1 MGKQEDVSVQLEAL
15 DILSDMLG
23 RLSGALVSFH
33 SALLSSLLPQLTS
46 SRMAVRKRSIL
57 ALGHLVPCCSP
68 ALFSQLTEHLTNEL
82 AKAPP
87 VSMARTY
94 IQCLATVSRQ
104 GGHRVVNPDGVE
116 VHGRG
121 GRRAERL
128 SKGDVAT
135 VTKLCL
141 KFMTFDPNYNYDDEE
156 EEEDSMDVEEGL
168 EEESDDEYSDDDDM
182 SWKVRRSS
190 IKCLESLIATRR
202 DLLLSFF
209 SSVCPALLARFK
221 EREEN
226 VRADVFS
233 AFSSLLRQTRG
244 GTSLQGNMRPGGE
257 EPALTLL
264 KTQLSKGDVAT
275 VTKLCLKFMTFDP
288 NYNYDDE
295 EEEED
300 SMDVEEGLE
309 EESDDEYSDDDDM
322 SWKVRRSSIK
332 CLESLIATR
341 RDLLLSFFSSV
352 CPALLARFKEREENV
367 RADVFSAFSS
377 LLRQTRGGTSL
388 QGNMRPGG
396 EEPALTLLKTQL
408 SKGDVAT
415 VTKLCLKFMT
425 FDPNYNYDGE
435 EEEEDSMDVEE
446 DRPVLHP
453 AGDALSFGIFP
464 PKERASS
471 EARDAGLSHLDHHAS
486 GCKHQTCRAGTGPE
500 RAAGSGG

>member
-104 GGHRVVNPDGVE
+104 GGHRVGEHLEKLIPMVLKFTDVE
-116 VHGRG
+116 DDELREYCFQAFEAFIRSCPKEMSPHV
-121 GRRAERL
+121 
-128 SKGDVAT
+128 ST

-264 KTQLSKGDVAT
+264 KTQVFK
-275 VTKLCLKFMTFDP
+275 
-288 NYNYDDE
+288 
-295 EEEED
+295 
-300 SMDVEEGLE
+300 
-309 EESDDEYSDDDDM
+309 
-322 SWKVRRSSIK
+322 
-332 CLESLIATR
+332 
-341 RDLLLSFFSSV
+341 DLLSCYF
-352 CPALLARFKEREENV
+352 
-367 RADVFSAFSS
+367 
-377 LLRQTRGGTSL
+377 
-388 QGNMRPGG
+388 
-396 EEPALTLLKTQL
+396 
-408 SKGDVAT
+408 
-415 VTKLCLKFMT
+415 
-425 FDPNYNYDGE
+425 
-435 EEEEDSMDVEE
+435 
-446 DRPVLHP
+446 
-453 AGDALSFGIFP
+453 
-464 PKERASS
+464 
-471 EARDAGLSHLDHHAS
+471 
-486 GCKHQTCRAGTGPE
+486 
-500 RAAGSGG
+500 